1 MSDLAIIGAGICG
14 LRCAELLQPAGIT
27 VELFDK
33 GRGVGG
39 RLATRRHEQ
48 WRFDHGTPSLHGE
61 TAQWCERF
69 HHYPAWDCDNTARH
83 YLPELGVN
91 QLAKE
96 LAEPLN
102 IQRGCQ
108 IQSIERRA
116 TGWSLVDQHGSEH
129 GPYAN
134 LVITAPCPQTQALIK
149 TLDTPIIEALAD
161 VHMTPAWVMMLV
173 TALPIITTQELRPT
187 HDVIRRISAEHSKPE
202 RALGPAD
209 YHYVVEAAVAWSQK
223 HEEDNPTDVQ
233 ATLTASLQD
242 ITTDMGQLLH
252 CAVHRWRYAHTGRA
266 LGRPYLFDSDLGLAV
281 AGDWCLG
288 IGAEG
293 AYLSGEALA
302 KILLESRHH

>member
-1 MSDLAIIGAGICG
+1 
-14 LRCAELLQPAGIT
+14 
-27 VELFDK
+27 
-33 GRGVGG
+33 
-39 RLATRRHEQ
+39 
-48 WRFDHGTPSLHGE
+48 
-61 TAQWCERF
+61 
-69 HHYPAWDCDNTARH
+69 
-83 YLPELGVN
+83 
-91 QLAKE
+91 
-96 LAEPLN
+96 
-102 IQRGCQ
+102 
-108 IQSIERRA
+108 
-116 TGWSLVDQHGSEH
+116 
-129 GPYAN
+129 
-134 LVITAPCPQTQALIK
+134 
-149 TLDTPIIEALAD
+149 
-161 VHMTPAWVMMLV
+161 MMLV

-223 HEEDNPTDVQ
+223 HEEGNPADVQ

-293 AYLSGEALA
+293 APHPAVGAGPAGRASASAEVAGERPSAGASAAATTAGPSWGSFRALA
-302 KILLESRHH
+302 PPAVPLHHDPRLHRCACRAGRCDASYHAALLFALSKRLQKYFY